1 MKKIYKFRAGV
12 WLWPGVG
19 GWHFVNVPEKIS
31 NEIREKY
38 GKGMVKVVVKVGN
51 TKWGTSLFPYRN
63 PKGDFGYLI
72 SIKKI
77 VRKKEEISEGDI
89 IELSFKIS

>member
-1 MKKIYKFRAGV
+1 MKKIYKFKAGV

-38 GKGMVKVVVKVGN
+38 GKGMVKVIATVKGVSW
-51 TKWGTSLFPYRN
+51 TTSLFPH
-63 PKGDFGYLI
+63 KKSKGYLLCLKSNIRKSVGIYENDTINI
-72 SIKKI
+72 SFNIQ
-77 VRKKEEISEGDI
+77 
-89 IELSFKIS
+89 